1 MAAENTHEPELLS
14 LDTGG
19 TMTDTFVVDQGGEYT
34 VGKAQTTPDDESEGV
49 ITSFGD
55 ALSNWDTS
63 LTRSADTLRGTV
75 YSGTA
80 MLNRLLEREGSRN
93 IGVITNRGFED
104 THRFGRGIQS
114 WADLSYAGRLH
125 GREHEHP
132 EPIVPRENVR
142 GVGGRTMFTGEELAP
157 LYEEEVVEAVSDLLD
172 RGVRVICVS
181 LLFSYTDPEHEQRV
195 REIAEA
201 EIERRGADVAVWL
214 SSEQNPVRGELPRLN
229 SLILEAYAVEPSR
242 EQLHNIEEKLNDEGN
257 EAPFRVLT
265 SAGGTVAP
273 EHDWLI
279 DTMISGPI
287 GGIFGGEYVAD
298 ALGIDNLVCSDV
310 GGTSFDVGLITEGH
324 YPTRW
329 DQSLAQFMVNI
340 PMVAMDTIGSGT
352 GSYVRVDSASNRIE
366 VGPDSAGYEV
376 GVSNTDADLETPTVT
391 DCTAILGYLNPD
403 HFLGGDI
410 DIDVGR
416 AKAAIEE
423 QVASKL
429 GQDPYETARGVL
441 DIVERNMTNEL
452 RGMILGLG
460 YSPENY
466 HMMSYGGGGPL
477 HAAGY
482 SKPLDFRDVL
492 IPQWA
497 AAFSAFGCATAD
509 YSYRY
514 DQSLDIVVQPDM
526 SNADEVAVVLNDALE
541 SLADR
546 TVESFE
552 RDGIDQT
559 ETEFRPGLRMQY
571 AGMLDD
577 LEIQIPQ
584 DRWEGGLDGE
594 DVEAIVD
601 IYETEF
607 AQVFQRAAK
616 SPEQGYMI
624 TMGVGTGVAPSP
636 KPSIPE
642 EPLRGETPPE
652 AAAKG
657 ERPIYYD
664 GDWHDANIWT
674 MRAIEPGNVI
684 EGPAVI
690 EAPAT
695 TILVPPEFEAPLD
708 EHRIYHLQ
716 RGT

>member
-1 MAAENTHEPELLS
+1 MAAENEHNPELLS

-19 TMTDTFVVDQGGEYT
+19 TMTDTFVVDQSGEYT
-34 VGKAQTTPDDESEGV
+34 VGKAQTTPEDESEGV
-49 ITSFGD
+49 IDSFGD
-55 ALSNWDTS
+55 ALSYWDTS
-63 LTRSADTLRGTV
+63 LEQSADTLRGTV

-80 MLNRLLEREGSRN
+80 MLNRLLEREGKGD
-93 IGVITNRGFED
+93 IGVITNKGFED

-142 GVGGRTMFTGEELAP
+142 GVGGRTMFTGQELAP
-157 LYEEEVVEAVSDLLD
+157 LYEGDVRDAVEELLEQD
-172 RGVRVICVS
+172 VRVICVS
-181 LLFSYTDPEHEQRV
+181 LLFAYQDPTQEQRI
-195 REIAEA
+195 REIAQEVIA
-201 EIERRGADVAVWL
+201 EHGADVDVWL

-242 EQLHNIEEKLNDEGN
+242 QQLYNIEEALDERGN
-257 EAPFRVLT
+257 ESPFRVLT

-287 GGIFGGEYVAD
+287 GGIFGGEYLAD

-366 VGPDSAGYEV
+366 VGPDSAGYQV
-376 GVSNTDADLETPTVT
+376 GVANTDAGLETPTVT
-391 DCTAILGYLNPD
+391 DCTAVLGYINPD
-403 HFLGGDI
+403 YFLGGDI
-410 DIDVGR
+410 EIDVDR
-416 AKAAIEE
+416 AREYIED
-423 QVASKL
+423 QVANPL
-429 GQDPYETARGVL
+429 GQDPAETARGVL
-441 DIVERNMTNEL
+441 DIVERDMTNEL

-466 HMMSYGGGGPL
+466 HLVSYGGGGPL

-514 DQSLDIVVQPDM
+514 DQSLDMVIQPDF
-526 SNADEVAVVLNDALE
+526 SNADDVAAALTGALE
-541 SLADR
+541 SLQER

-552 RDGIDQT
+552 RDGIDIA
-559 ETEFRPGLRMQY
+559 ETEFRPGVRMQY

-577 LEIQIPQ
+577 LEIDIPLELW
-584 DRWEGGLDGE
+584 DGGLSGE
-594 DVEAIVD
+594 DIEAIVD
-601 IYETEF
+601 IYEEEF
-607 AQVFQRAAK
+607 AQVFQRAAQ

-642 EPLRGETPPE
+642 EPLQGETPPE

-657 ERPIYYD
+657 EREIYYD
-664 GDWHDANIWT
+664 GDWHDASIWE
-674 MRAIEPGNVI
+674 MDRIQPGNVI
-684 EGPAVI
+684 EGPSVI

-695 TILVPPEFEAPLD
+695 TILVPPGFEAPLD
-708 EHRIYHLQ
+708 EHRIYHLTQ
-716 RGT
+716 E

>member
-1 MAAENTHEPELLS
+1 MAAENTHNPELLS

-19 TMTDTFVVDQGGEYT
+19 TMTDTFVVDQHGEYT
-34 VGKAQTTPDDESEGV
+34 VGKAQTTPGDESEGV
-49 ITSFGD
+49 ISSFGD
-55 ALSNWDTS
+55 AMSYWDTS
-63 LTRSADTLRGTV
+63 LARSADTLRGTV

-80 MLNRLLEREGSRN
+80 MLNRLLEREGRGN
-93 IGVITNRGFED
+93 IGVITNSGFED

-142 GVGGRTMFTGEELAP
+142 GVGGRTMFTGQELAP
-157 LYEEEVVEAVSDLLD
+157 LYEEEVRDAVEHLIEQD
-172 RGVRVICVS
+172 VRIICVS
-181 LLFSYTDPEHEQRV
+181 LLFSYTDTSH
-195 REIAEA
+195 
-201 EIERRGADVAVWL
+201 ERRIREVAREVIEDHGADIDVWL

-242 EQLHNIEEKLNDEGN
+242 QQLYNIEEALAEQGND
-257 EAPFRVLT
+257 APFRVLT

-287 GGIFGGEYVAD
+287 GGIFGGEYLAD

-329 DQSLAQFMVNI
+329 DQSLAQFMINI

-352 GSYVRVDSASNRIE
+352 GSYVRVDSASNRVE

-376 GVSNTDADLETPTVT
+376 GVSNADADLETPTVT

-403 HFLGGDI
+403 YFLGGDI
-410 DIDVGR
+410 DLDVDHAR
-416 AKAAIEE
+416 AVIED

-429 GQDPYETARGVL
+429 GEDPDETARGVL

-466 HMMSYGGGGPL
+466 HLTSYGGGGPL

-514 DQSLDIVVQPDM
+514 DQSLDLVVAPDM
-526 SNADEVAVVLNDALE
+526 SNTDEVAEALTGALR
-541 SLADR
+541 SLQDR
-546 TVESFE
+546 TVESFD
-552 RDGIDQT
+552 RDGIEVA
-559 ETEFRPGLRMQY
+559 ETEFRPGVRMQY

-577 LEIQIPQ
+577 LEIQIPAAV
-584 DRWEGGLDGE
+584 WEGGLDGSDIE
-594 DVEAIVD
+594 EIIE

-642 EPLRGETPPE
+642 EPLGGETPPE

-664 GDWHDANIWT
+664 DDWHDASIWE
-674 MRAIEPGNVI
+674 MDEIEPGNVI
-684 EGPAVI
+684 EGPSVV

-695 TILVPPEFEAPLD
+695 TILVPPGFEAPLD

-716 RGT
+716 RGH